1 MTFVLFLSK
10 IPLSKYPVFMLT
22 ITSKKEITIPTVLKI
37 SPIICPSFNSKLA
50 TDIYIG
56 IKKKNNIMHSN

>member
-22 ITSKKEITIPTVLKI
+22 ITSKKKITIPTVLKI
-37 SPIICPSFNSKLA
+37 YPIICPSFSSKLA
-50 TDIYIG
+50 TDICIG